1 MSEVRD
7 KNLEHLLKE
16 QERLEKEK
24 KKVKRVWKKLS
35 PSQKMRRIESM
46 IGTYREIIRLVDQ
59 NIENLKKTR
68 EILVGEIARLKWR
81 WHHYYVET
89 KKSVEK

>member
-59 NIENLKKTR
+59 NIENLVKTR
-68 EILVGEIARLKWR
+68 EILVGEIARLKWNWYR
-81 WHHYYVET
+81 YHIEANKSA
-89 KKSVEK
+89 KK